1 MKVLSHDKE
10 YLFGLINYGG
20 KFDQINTTIE
30 TVLIAVSVKKTS
42 DSDVSRLLGVTRKR
56 VSTGRTSRQIIDDI
70 IEVQKEKN
78 NNSNDKSDD
87 ETSSSDEYGDIDNYR
102 ADFGDDENSNEEF
115 NEAIEKF
122 NESTADENSSDEN
135 KKDEY
140 FLVM

>member
-87 ETSSSDEYGDIDNYR
+87 ETSSPDEYGDIDNYR

>member
-1 MKVLSHDKE
+1 MKVLSHHKE

-70 IEVQKEKN
+70 IEVQKEK
-78 NNSNDKSDD
+78 K
-87 ETSSSDEYGDIDNYR
+87 
-102 ADFGDDENSNEEF
+102 
-115 NEAIEKF
+115 
-122 NESTADENSSDEN
+122 
-135 KKDEY
+135 
-140 FLVM
+140 